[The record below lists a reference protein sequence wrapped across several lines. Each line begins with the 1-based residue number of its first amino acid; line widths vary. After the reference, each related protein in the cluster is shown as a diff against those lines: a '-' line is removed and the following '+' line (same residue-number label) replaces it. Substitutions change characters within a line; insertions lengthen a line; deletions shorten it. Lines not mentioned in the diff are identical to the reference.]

1 MQNGGNLHSTTQ
13 MGVRYFKWSL
23 EVKMYFLI
31 EKTFKYFCLKQ
42 QASHKNGFRSLLQK
56 MLYSVHLGRGIIIA
70 TIDHAGECAAD
81 TEHSG
86 DTPHAHCHNHNIIY
100 HIKSVYKKAE
110 HGTVLSRVLSSVHY
124 IRYPTHTQNIGTLFI
139 STAMLSCTAK
149 WFY

>member
-1 MQNGGNLHSTTQ
+1 MLQNGGNLHSRTQ

-100 HIKSVYKKAE
+100 HIKN
-110 HGTVLSRVLSSVHY
+110 RVHKSPHKFMLTSYMKYFDKFLALLLHNTSFFHFY
-124 IRYPTHTQNIGTLFI
+124 FIFHT
-139 STAMLSCTAK
+139 S
-149 WFY
+149 